1 MIYLAQYVLRAWMIT
16 DFAAIV
22 PLANQIA
29 GLAVVRPVRPEA
41 CPGLDYGR

>member
-1 MIYLAQYVLRAWMIT
+1 MWLR
-16 DFAAIV
+16 DFLPEFV
-22 PLANQIA
+22 PTARIP